1 MTEMLLVMGTKCKIK
16 DEANDSCTAHLPLV
30 FPSLAL
36 SSYKRISK
44 KSTVMRSDPAW
55 TPQAGG
61 ASSRRYMD
69 QCKAKGQ
76 VSAFGAPSNE
86 FTEQSDNVWYLK
98 RSPPA
103 RKAASSRR
111 TARPGLC
118 RPNTSNPMDP
128 SSKSRYVNECSP
140 SPTPTQDQIVV
151 QEYNNQRFH
160 YQSEVS

>member
-1 MTEMLLVMGTKCKIK
+1 M
-16 DEANDSCTAHLPLV
+16 
-30 FPSLAL
+30 F
-36 SSYKRISK
+36 
-44 KSTVMRSDPAW
+44 
-55 TPQAGG
+55 
-61 ASSRRYMD
+61 
-69 QCKAKGQ
+69 
-76 VSAFGAPSNE
+76 AFGAPSNE

-103 RKAASSRR
+103 RKTASSRR
-111 TARPGLC
+111 TARPGNSH
-118 RPNTSNPMDP
+118 PDTSNPMDP